1 MIECKLCKINNDD
14 VQRLLAK
21 NAIKLSIY
29 LHIYLTVYALS
40 QSSKAKNKST
50 IYFV

>member
-29 LHIYLTVYALS
+29 LSTPSGPIYRA
-40 QSSKAKNKST
+40 
-50 IYFV
+50 